1 MLGLFGGR
9 GAATIAVA
17 ATLLV
22 AVPVSAGAD
31 SADAPSGGAYLTGAD
46 RWLESDC
53 AGVVP
58 IVVGSDAKAQS
69 DIYSAITLAGAIG
82 TDCVVLAGARDA
94 EMPAAQK
101 QRLEA
106 AKAGG
111 YVVGGEA
118 AVPAPKATRREMT
131 RIAGADRWI
140 TAQQVGAV
148 AADTDPT
155 DVPEPPSG
163 SDSVKVE
170 SAGAHIRGAE
180 GWFSSDC
187 AGEVPIVV
195 GSDANAQSDI
205 YSAITLAGAI
215 GTDCV
220 VLAGARDA
228 EMPAAQQ
235 QRLEAANAGGYV
247 VGGEAAVPAAKIA
260 GREMTRIAGADRW
273 ITAQQVGAVAA
284 SNAGTTTG
292 TGVVRLEGC
301 HPAYEPCLPYYLS
314 DEINCGDLDKTQKP
328 VRVKKIGVDP
338 YVLDRDK
345 NGKGCES

>member
-94 EMPAAQK
+94 EMSAAQK
-101 QRLEA
+101 
-106 AKAGG
+106 
-111 YVVGGEA
+111 
-118 AVPAPKATRREMT
+118 
-131 RIAGADRWI
+131 
-140 TAQQVGAV
+140 
-148 AADTDPT
+148 
-155 DVPEPPSG
+155 
-163 SDSVKVE
+163 
-170 SAGAHIRGAE
+170 
-180 GWFSSDC
+180 
-187 AGEVPIVV
+187 
-195 GSDANAQSDI
+195 
-205 YSAITLAGAI
+205 
-215 GTDCV
+215 
-220 VLAGARDA
+220 
-228 EMPAAQQ
+228 

-260 GREMTRIAGADRW
+260 GRQMTRIAGADRW

-284 SNAGTTTG
+284 SNAGTTAG

-328 VRVKKIGVDP
+328 VRVKEIGTDP
-338 YVLDRDK
+338 YKLDSEKDGR
-345 NGKGCES
+345 GCES